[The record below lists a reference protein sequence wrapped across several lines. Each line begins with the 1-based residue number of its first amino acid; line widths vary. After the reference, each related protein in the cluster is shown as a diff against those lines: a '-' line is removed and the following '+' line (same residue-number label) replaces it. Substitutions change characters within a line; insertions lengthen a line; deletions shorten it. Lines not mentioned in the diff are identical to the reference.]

1 MLTSLRHYIQVS
13 IFRDVVNSV
22 FRVTN
27 YGKYGFYYEKF
38 DEHSLPDVGFRT
50 AVNNHSYDVRC
61 APFLTSIHVG
71 ASPLHPT
78 FPLGTLPEKDKPAP
92 VH

>member
-1 MLTSLRHYIQVS
+1 MVNMVFTTKNLTSTVYP
-13 IFRDVVNSV
+13 N
-22 FRVTN
+22 
-27 YGKYGFYYEKF
+27 
-38 DEHSLPDVGFRT
+38 VGFRT